1 MTALRE
7 CVLIGLAAALQIAVL
22 VLARLA
28 GIRDASRKHDAMAR
42 RKYVKPFKWF
52 KFNRARRATAK

>member
-7 CVLIGLAAALQIAVL
+7 CVLLGLAAALQIAVL

-28 GIRDASRKHDAMAR
+28 GMRDG
-42 RKYVKPFKWF
+42 
-52 KFNRARRATAK
+52 AKEEGGDE

>member
-7 CVLIGLAAALQIAVL
+7 CVLIGLAAAFQIAVL

-28 GIRDASRKHDAMAR
+28 GMRDGAGEEGG
-42 RKYVKPFKWF
+42 VK
-52 KFNRARRATAK
+52 

>member
-7 CVLIGLAAALQIAVL
+7 CVLIGLAAALQLAVI

-28 GIRDASRKHDAMAR
+28 GMRDGAGDEGGDE
-42 RKYVKPFKWF
+42 
-52 KFNRARRATAK
+52 

>member
-28 GIRDASRKHDAMAR
+28 GMRDGVRDEGG
-42 RKYVKPFKWF
+42 VK
-52 KFNRARRATAK
+52 

>member
-22 VLARLA
+22 GLARLA
-28 GIRDASRKHDAMAR
+28 GMRDGAKEEGG
-42 RKYVKPFKWF
+42 VK
-52 KFNRARRATAK
+52 